1 MESFEWALSLVSKFD
16 FGRFGLGFYFMNLFL
31 SLEWADFILSLV

>member
-16 FGRFGLGFYFMNLFL
+16 FGFGLGFYFMILFL
-31 SLEWADFILSLV
+31 SLEWADFILGLV